1 MAGAAT
7 IGHDPAGA
15 DPANAGILKEYGFTD
30 FATASYKRDDGRTV
44 KIRAARF
51 ADASGAFG
59 AYTLY
64 LQREMQREEIGDD
77 NGLGD
82 HGASFSNRV
91 LFYRGN
97 IVIDAQFS
105 QESPMAGAE
114 LRELAGA
121 LPRPS
126 GSAGNLPP
134 VVAFMPRRGYVTN
147 TQKYALGPQAVG
159 AFAPPIGLEV
169 LDFSKSPE
177 VTLGHY
183 STAEGES
190 TLMLIYY
197 PTPQLATEQL
207 RRLDAAHNVQFQKG
221 VSGVQRLGDFF
232 VKRTGPIV
240 AIAAGPLSESDA
252 KELLAS
258 VNYEAN
264 VTWNERTDNQ
274 EVRDLY
280 TLIKNI
286 IILCAVLAG
295 FAIIAGVA
303 FGGIRILMKRL
314 YPNRVFD
321 RPEQM
326 EFISLHLAEVTSA
339 GASTDRPGGMGQGPE
354 SSSDAT

>member
-159 AFAPPIGLEV
+159 AFAHPLAWRC
-169 LDFSKSPE
+169 
-177 VTLGHY
+177 
-183 STAEGES
+183 STF
-190 TLMLIYY
+190 
-197 PTPQLATEQL
+197 L
-207 RRLDAAHNVQFQKG
+207 RAPR
-221 VSGVQRLGDFF
+221 
-232 VKRTGPIV
+232 
-240 AIAAGPLSESDA
+240 
-252 KELLAS
+252 
-258 VNYEAN
+258 
-264 VTWNERTDNQ
+264 
-274 EVRDLY
+274 
-280 TLIKNI
+280 
-286 IILCAVLAG
+286 
-295 FAIIAGVA
+295 
-303 FGGIRILMKRL
+303 
-314 YPNRVFD
+314 
-321 RPEQM
+321 
-326 EFISLHLAEVTSA
+326 
-339 GASTDRPGGMGQGPE
+339 
-354 SSSDAT
+354 